1 MRSLLL
7 GALLVVPALAGAETP
22 VPGAEGG
29 PSATP
34 PPMDST
40 APSAPAGAGAVD
52 TPAVAH
58 VTTDPLLPQAYRVV
72 PPGTYP
78 CVVDIDL
85 SAQGKPTDVRAVQC
99 DPDALLALATAIV
112 QWEFTPAMRA
122 GLPVA
127 STLRYDTVFEVRSAL
142 PRKHLVGFVGAS
154 VSAGGSGLGG
164 VEGRIHLGETVS
176 ATLGVDVDQDRM
188 EGTGARVVATS
199 VRGDLAFSSR
209 RRHFEK
215 RAIQGLAMGVFA
227 DDQGASG
234 SYAAWRGEAMT
245 GLPGLAFGGD
255 VGVAALFTDPPTVDD
270 LGPFVRPGISPFL
283 PWLRATLTWYA
294 PLPRDRFVVVPR
306 AQDPTVFEPP
316 PPPPEETDDLD
327 GAAFAG
333 VPAIH
338 WSEIEP
344 SLGSSP
350 DAGPGFAGYPPGT
363 YACNVRVR
371 IGTDGKALATRAERC
386 PQAGRADAE
395 KAVLGWTWPE
405 RPGGT
410 EAQAVFPVPY
420 FVEQEGAVQVH
431 AQVTGVRAAGTDA
444 VGPLPRFAGTPEVWA
459 KTVVAVDYGV
469 TRPTR
474 TCSVD
479 VDLDASGAVVG
490 TRWASGDVE
499 VRPRVLEALAGWRFF
514 PVIVQG
520 EPTSVSAR
528 LVLCED

>member
-1 MRSLLL
+1 MRKFHLL
-7 GALLVVPALAGAETP
+7 ALLVAPGLASAAGPAVGT
-22 VPGAEGG
+22 EGNTG
-29 PSATP
+29 V
-34 PPMDST
+34 
-40 APSAPAGAGAVD
+40 GVVD
-52 TPAVAH
+52 TPAVVH

-72 PPGTYP
+72 PSGTYP
-78 CVVDIDL
+78 CVVDIDV
-85 SAQGKPTDVRAVQC
+85 SAQGTPTDVRAVQC
-99 DPDALLALATAIV
+99 DPDAMLALAAAVV
-112 QWEFTPAMRA
+112 QWEFTPATRA

-142 PRKHLVGFVGAS
+142 PRKHVVGFVGAS
-154 VSAGGSGLGG
+154 VSAGGSGLVG

-215 RAIQGLAMGVFA
+215 RAIQGLAMGVYA

-234 SYAAWRGEAMT
+234 TYAAWRGEAMT

-255 VGVAALFTDPPTVDD
+255 IGVAALFTDPPTVDD
-270 LGPFVRPGISPFL
+270 LGPFPRPGLSPFL

-294 PLPRDRFVVVPR
+294 PLPRDRFVVIPR
-306 AQDPTVFEPP
+306 AEDPTVFEPP

-327 GAAFAG
+327 GSAFAG
-333 VPAIH
+333 VSAIH

-350 DAGPGFAGYPPGT
+350 EAGPGFAGYPPGT

-371 IGTDGKALATRAERC
+371 VGADGKAVATRAERC
-386 PQAGRADAE
+386 PQVGRADAE
-395 KAVLGWTWPE
+395 KEVLGWTWPE
-405 RPGGT
+405 RPGGV
-410 EAQAVFPVPY
+410 EVQAVFPVPY
-420 FVEQEGAVQVH
+420 FVEQEGATQVK
-431 AQVTGVRAAGTDA
+431 AQVTGVRAPDNTFAA
-444 VGPLPRFAGTPEVWA
+444 LPRFAGMPEVWTKSA
-459 KTVVAVDYGV
+459 PPAEYGV

-474 TCSVD
+474 ACFVD
-479 VDLDASGAVVG
+479 VDLDPLGAVTG
-490 TRWASGDVE
+490 TRWAGGDVE
-499 VRPRVLEALAGWRFF
+499 VRPRVLEALEGWRFY

-520 EPTSVSAR
+520 EPAAVRAR